1 MAVFILLKGEAIVTR
16 NDLLK
21 VTINTLT
28 MGALS
33 GEVSFLTKTP
43 RTTNIF
49 AKSNTRVLKLDQKL
63 FDKLK
68 DKFIEVLV
76 NRMSEMNTALVRLK
90 VEMEAIS
97 QMSLDYQAEFDKILK
112 SGKTMKEVFGGI
124 DETISGLI
132 R

>member
-1 MAVFILLKGEAIVTR
+1 MFEKLKPETR
-16 NDLLK
+16 
-21 VTINTLT
+21 
-28 MGALS
+28 
-33 GEVSFLTKTP
+33 
-43 RTTNIF
+43 
-49 AKSNTRVLKLDQKL
+49 
-63 FDKLK
+63 DKLK

-124 DETISGLI
+124 HETISGLI